1 MINRILLSFAVI
13 LAGLPTVFAQVQIKV
28 TLSGVPSTVTIEKKN
43 LKYGKYGAFCFGWD
57 DRAPSAFDAL
67 AVMSTHG
74 FTDGAG
80 NIVPYTGTI
89 ACNAVN
95 RYLED
100 ASGVT
105 IAQLT
110 TLVQNNWGIACH
122 GYIHDTAIWASQG
135 FTPLDNVIQNRTY
148 FYNKLKAVGAEYV
161 LRTGVVPNDDKGYQV
176 AWKQI
181 GSLCGTSE
189 GTFDNMTATPY
200 ANWANNSIGDVTNF
214 TAAYRPFARAF
225 TGVDNQAGE
234 DQMMSKL
241 GSLIE
246 QSTATS
252 NKILVFGTH
261 HTENSFFTPP
271 LDYLENNSNDKIWVT
286 SLHELMEYGETKDN
300 TNITYT
306 TNGNEVT
313 INLNQNL
320 PDAARWRD
328 ISLGIASDKN
338 IVSLTYTGAD
348 NISYNTGT
356 GLINVFKK
364 KTSGFADPSLSQST
378 LPLHFTSLTVANNE
392 LKWTVADKDN
402 FSHYEIEKSTDGI
415 NFSLIGHTTKETFS
429 DPSITDNQFYRVK
442 AVETNGKFVYSRTV
456 RLSNAAK
463 KKVTVN
469 QSNGRTQVSFY
480 SEAAAKGG
488 LEVYGTNG
496 QLLFQMSKQVLRG
509 WNTSEL
515 NLTAP
520 GVYIIKTPAGTVKYV
535 KTDQ

>member
-1 MINRILLSFAVI
+1 
-13 LAGLPTVFAQVQIKV
+13 
-28 TLSGVPSTVTIEKKN
+28 
-43 LKYGKYGAFCFGWD
+43 
-57 DRAPSAFDAL
+57 
-67 AVMSTHG
+67 
-74 FTDGAG
+74 
-80 NIVPYTGTI
+80 
-89 ACNAVN
+89 
-95 RYLED
+95 
-100 ASGVT
+100 
-105 IAQLT
+105 
-110 TLVQNNWGIACH
+110 
-122 GYIHDTAIWASQG
+122 
-135 FTPLDNVIQNRTY
+135 
-148 FYNKLKAVGAEYV
+148 
-161 LRTGVVPNDDKGYQV
+161 
-176 AWKQI
+176 
-181 GSLCGTSE
+181 
-189 GTFDNMTATPY
+189 
-200 ANWANNSIGDVTNF
+200 
-214 TAAYRPFARAF
+214 
-225 TGVDNQAGE
+225 
-234 DQMMSKL
+234 
-241 GSLIE
+241 
-246 QSTATS
+246 
-252 NKILVFGTH
+252 
-261 HTENSFFTPP
+261 
-271 LDYLENNSNDKIWVT
+271 
-286 SLHELMEYGETKDN
+286 
-300 TNITYT
+300 
-306 TNGNEVT
+306 
-313 INLNQNL
+313 L

-348 NISYNTGT
+348 NISYNTST

-442 AVETNGKFVYSRTV
+442 AVEMNGKFVYSRTV